1 MKKRKLIFSICEIF
15 FVAVAP
21 ILLII
26 YQYGFVEKTSTG
38 FKLSVLGVIL
48 LFVAF
53 LCAKKII
60 FAKKL
65 EDWRVQYNVWMADY
79 KTETDEAK
87 KLALKEQ
94 IQNYNVLNVVVR
106 SIVPILIFIF
116 IGILAE
122 AVEAE
127 MIRLSA
133 VAGLTTMF
141 YLIGCIFSVLKER
154 EV

>member
-1 MKKRKLIFSICEIF
+1 MPNLP
-15 FVAVAP
+15 VDV
-21 ILLII
+21 
-26 YQYGFVEKTSTG
+26 
-38 FKLSVLGVIL
+38 
-48 LFVAF
+48 
-53 LCAKKII
+53 
-60 FAKKL
+60 
-65 EDWRVQYNVWMADY
+65 
-79 KTETDEAK
+79 
-87 KLALKEQ
+87 
-94 IQNYNVLNVVVR
+94 NYNVLNVVVR